1 MFNQSPIIGHFDG
14 FQLFTVI
21 HSVVIKFLVYIY
33 LNELFIQKRGGS
45 VRMGDE
51 SSERA
56 GQGAQPLLGE
66 DQGSWEPAGPPK
78 AHQLFGIRAELPYF
92 KTLHN

>member
-1 MFNQSPIIGHFDG
+1 
-14 FQLFTVI
+14 
-21 HSVVIKFLVYIY
+21 
-33 LNELFIQKRGGS
+33 
-45 VRMGDE
+45 MGDE